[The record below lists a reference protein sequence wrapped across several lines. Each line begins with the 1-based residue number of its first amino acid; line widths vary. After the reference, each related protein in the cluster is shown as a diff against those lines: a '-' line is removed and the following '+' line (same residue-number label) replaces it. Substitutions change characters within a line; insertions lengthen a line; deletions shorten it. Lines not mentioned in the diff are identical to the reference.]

1 MIRRLL
7 MLLILVLLA
16 GCADGA
22 GSTVEPM
29 AMAPEAAAEI
39 TIEGEVADVA
49 LSARL
54 ILLAEPVDGIDVV
67 VLEEGGKVFASN
79 GEQIGLGELERGQ
92 TITAGGQ
99 RGSADGLLA
108 LAVFVVGVD
117 AGPAEAGPTEA
128 PPETPTVAATSS
140 GPQQIAL
147 EVPRAGQTVSSP
159 LEVRGSVARV
169 PSGGT
174 LRVRVYDA
182 QGQPIG
188 EAAVSVAGSAGQA
201 GTFSGHVPFEAPSSG
216 GGTVE
221 VADVG
226 ATGGSAA
233 SAQVQ
238 VSFDGTP
245 SIGLTGVVASLSTS
259 PPLIALTEPVQG
271 FGTIALSEQT
281 RLSYLN
287 GGVATLDDIRPGQTV
302 WASGFRKDVETL
314 AATQI
319 VLIEAGGASP
329 SPEPRTITLDGPQE
343 GETVTSPITLR
354 GRVSATPF
362 EGTLVARLFDASDL
376 VLVEL
381 PFIVDGEMGEPASF
395 AAEIAYPASVKGPG
409 RIEVVEISPRD
420 GSIVTSAEVGVVFA
434 GAPDF
439 MIVGRVA
446 SVFPDAGIIDLVE
459 AVEGFGRIEIDDETV
474 ILSVDGSE
482 MPLAEIEPEMKIE
495 VSGQPGDSGTLIATY
510 IRVVP

>member
-1 MIRRLL
+1 M
-7 MLLILVLLA
+7 
-16 GCADGA
+16 
-22 GSTVEPM
+22 
-29 AMAPEAAAEI
+29 
-39 TIEGEVADVA
+39 
-49 LSARL
+49 
-54 ILLAEPVDGIDVV
+54 
-67 VLEEGGKVFASN
+67 
-79 GEQIGLGELERGQ
+79 
-92 TITAGGQ
+92 
-99 RGSADGLLA
+99 
-108 LAVFVVGVD
+108 
-117 AGPAEAGPTEA
+117 
-128 PPETPTVAATSS
+128 
-140 GPQQIAL
+140 
-147 EVPRAGQTVSSP
+147 
-159 LEVRGSVARV
+159 
-169 PSGGT
+169 
-174 LRVRVYDA
+174 
-182 QGQPIG
+182 
-188 EAAVSVAGSAGQA
+188 
-201 GTFSGHVPFEAPSSG
+201 
-216 GGTVE
+216 
-221 VADVG
+221 
-226 ATGGSAA
+226 
-233 SAQVQ
+233 
-238 VSFDGTP
+238 
-245 SIGLTGVVASLSTS
+245 
-259 PPLIALTEPVQG
+259 
-271 FGTIALSEQT
+271 
-281 RLSYLN
+281 
-287 GGVATLDDIRPGQTV
+287 
-302 WASGFRKDVETL
+302 ETL

-482 MPLAEIEPEMKIE
+482 MPLAEIEPGMKIE
-495 VSGQPGDSGTLIATY
+495 VSGQPGDAGALIATY
-510 IRVVP
+510 IRVLP